1 MHTAVTN
8 VKSVFSCWSALR
20 GRKVNFV
27 RRQIYFL
34 DWLRFVFSSAL
45 THSILTLEGTNPALC
60 KLWRC
65 QNLWWELNLKR
76 KSFFRLKLWYLFEVA
91 RLCRYIGLCE
101 AFFVLKQLNCDP
113 LAAQN
118 APALVLT
125 RPSMSQLVL
134 AFPPWAARETLP
146 MH

>member
-1 MHTAVTN
+1 MV
-8 VKSVFSCWSALR
+8 V
-20 GRKVNFV
+20 
-27 RRQIYFL
+27 
-34 DWLRFVFSSAL
+34 
-45 THSILTLEGTNPALC
+45 
-60 KLWRC
+60 
-65 QNLWWELNLKR
+65 
-76 KSFFRLKLWYLFEVA
+76 LFEVA
-91 RLCRYIGLCE
+91 RLCRYIGLDE

-134 AFPPWAARETLP
+134 AFPPSAARETLS